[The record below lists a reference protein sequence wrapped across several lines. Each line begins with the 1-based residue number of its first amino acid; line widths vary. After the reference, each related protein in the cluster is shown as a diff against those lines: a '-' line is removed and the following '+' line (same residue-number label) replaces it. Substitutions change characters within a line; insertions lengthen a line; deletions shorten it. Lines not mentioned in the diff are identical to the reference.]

1 MAYIVKATQRTD
13 TGKGKVGRLRRNGTL
28 PAVMY
33 GHGEPSLMLALSTHD
48 FDRLLDQIKG
58 HSPIV
63 DVEVDDRP
71 AQKCVIKTLQRNPMT
86 GGLLHVDFQKV
97 HPDEKVTINVP
108 VLVHGAAEGV
118 KQGGM
123 LDHVL
128 RQVPVRAAIDAI
140 PERFEIDVTSLKIG
154 HSIHIKD
161 LGRPDL
167 EYTLP
172 LDSPIV
178 AVLTPRKLTEE
189 PTAAEAAAAAEA
201 GPAQPEVI
209 TEKKPTEEET
219 GAEDDKEKGKDK
231 GKTEAKGEKK
241 EEKKGGNREEKKKK
255 QEKK

>member
-1 MAYIVKATQRTD
+1 MAYTVKATQRTD
-13 TGKGKVGRLRRNGTL
+13 TGKGKVGRLRRSGSL

-33 GHGEPSLMLALSTHD
+33 GHGEPSLMLAMSTHE
-48 FDRLLDQIKG
+48 FDRLLDRIRG

-63 DVEVDDRP
+63 EVEIDGQQP
-71 AQKCVIKTLQRNPMT
+71 QKCVIKTLQRNPVT

-97 HPDEKVTINVP
+97 HAGEKITMNVP
-108 VLVHGAAEGV
+108 VLVSGAAEGV

-128 RQVPVRAAIDAI
+128 RTVPVRATIDAI
-140 PERFEIDVTSLKIG
+140 PEHFQIDVTNLKID

-161 LGRPDL
+161 LNRPDL

-178 AVLTPRKLTEE
+178 TVLSPRKLTEA
-189 PTAAEAAAAAEA
+189 PSAAEAAAAAEA
-201 GPAQPEVI
+201 GPAEPEVI

-219 GAEDDKEKGKDK
+219 AGEEEKGK
-231 GKTEAKGEKK
+231 GKAKGEKK
-241 EEKKGGNREEKKKK
+241 EEKKEEKKK
-255 QEKK
+255 EKK

>member
-1 MAYIVKATQRTD
+1 MAYTVKATQRTD
-13 TGKGKVGRLRRNGTL
+13 TGKGKVGRLRRNGSM

-33 GHGEPSLMLALSTHD
+33 GHGEPSLMLALSAHE
-48 FDRLLDQIKG
+48 FNRLLDQIKG

-63 DVEVDDRP
+63 EVEVDDRP
-71 AQKCVIKTLQRNPMT
+71 AQKCIIKTLQRNPIT
-86 GGLLHVDFQKV
+86 GSLLHVDFQKV
-97 HPDEKVTINVP
+97 HPGEKITMNVP
-108 VLVHGAAEGV
+108 VIVTGSADGV

-128 RQVPVRAAIDAI
+128 RQVPVHAAIDAI
-140 PERFEIDVTSLKIG
+140 PERFEIDVTNLKIG

-201 GPAQPEVI
+201 GPAEPEVI
-209 TEKKPTEEET
+209 TEKKPTEEE
-219 GAEDDKEKGKDK
+219 AEGEDEKGKGK
-231 GKTEAKGEKK
+231 AKTEAKGEKK
-241 EEKKGGNREEKKKK
+241 EEKKEEKKKD
-255 QEKK
+255 KK

>member
-1 MAYIVKATQRTD
+1 MAYTVKATQRTD

-33 GHGEPSLMLALSTHD
+33 GHGEPSLMLAMSAHE
-48 FDRLLDQIKG
+48 FNRLLDQIRG

-63 DVEVDDRP
+63 DVEVDGAP

-86 GGLLHVDFQKV
+86 GALLHVDFQQV
-97 HPDEKVTINVP
+97 HPGEKVTMNVP
-108 VLVHGAAEGV
+108 VIVHGAAEGV

-128 RQVPVRAAIDAI
+128 RQVPVHAAIDAI

-167 EYTLP
+167 EYALP

-178 AVLTPRKLTEE
+178 AVLIPRKLTEE

-201 GPAQPEVI
+201 GPAEPEVI
-209 TEKKPTEEET
+209 TEKKPSEEE
-219 GAEDDKEKGKDK
+219 AEGEEEKGKGK
-231 GKTEAKGEKK
+231 GKAKAEAKGEKK
-241 EEKKGGNREEKKKK
+241 EEKKEEKKK
-255 QEKK
+255 EKK

>member
-1 MAYIVKATQRTD
+1 MAYTVKATQRTD
-13 TGKGKVGRLRRNGTL
+13 IGKGKVGRLRRNGTL

-33 GHGEPSLMLALSTHD
+33 GHGEPSLMLAMSTHE
-48 FDRLLDQIKG
+48 FNRLLDQIQG

-63 DVEVDDRP
+63 EVEVNDQP
-71 AQKCVIKTLQRNPMT
+71 AQICVIKTLQRNPMT

-97 HPDEKVTINVP
+97 HPGEKITMNVP
-108 VLVHGAAEGV
+108 VIVSGSAEGV

-128 RQVPVRAAIDAI
+128 RTVPVRAAIDAI
-140 PERFEIDVTSLKIG
+140 PERFEIDVTNLKIG
-154 HSIHIKD
+154 HSIHISD
-161 LGRPDL
+161 LGRTDL

-201 GPAQPEVI
+201 GPAEPEVI
-209 TEKKPTEEET
+209 TEKKPTEEE
-219 GAEDDKEKGKDK
+219 AEDEEGKGKGK
-231 GKTEAKGEKK
+231 GKAEAKGEKK
-241 EEKKGGNREEKKKK
+241 EEKKDDKKKK
-255 QEKK
+255 DKK

>member
-1 MAYIVKATQRTD
+1 MAYTVKATQRTD

-33 GHGEPSLMLALSTHD
+33 GHGEPSLMLAMSTHE

-63 DVEVDDRP
+63 DVEVDGQP

-97 HPDEKVTINVP
+97 HPGEKITMNVP
-108 VLVHGAAEGV
+108 VIANGSAEGV

-128 RQVPVRAAIDAI
+128 RTVPVRAAIDAI
-140 PERFEIDVTSLKIG
+140 PEHFEIDVTNLKIG
-154 HSIHIKD
+154 HSIHISD
-161 LGRPDL
+161 LGRTDL

-172 LDSPIV
+172 LESPIV

-189 PTAAEAAAAAEA
+189 PTAAEAAVAAEA
-201 GPAQPEVI
+201 GPTQPEVI
-209 TEKKPTEEET
+209 TEKKPTEEEA
-219 GAEDDKEKGKDK
+219 GAEDEKGKGK
-231 GKTEAKGEKK
+231 GKPEAK

-255 QEKK
+255 QDKK

>member
-1 MAYIVKATQRTD
+1 MAYTVKATQRTD
-13 TGKGKVGRLRRNGTL
+13 IGKGKVGRLRRNGTL

-33 GHGEPSLMLALSTHD
+33 GHGEPSLMLAMSTHE
-48 FDRLLDQIKG
+48 FNRLLDQIQG

-63 DVEVDDRP
+63 EVEVNDQP
-71 AQKCVIKTLQRNPMT
+71 AQICVIKTLQRNPMT

-97 HPDEKVTINVP
+97 HPGEKITMNVP
-108 VLVHGAAEGV
+108 VIVSGSAEGV

-128 RQVPVRAAIDAI
+128 RTVPVRAAIDAI
-140 PERFEIDVTSLKIG
+140 PERFEIDVTNLKIG
-154 HSIHIKD
+154 HSIHISD
-161 LGRPDL
+161 LGRTDL

-201 GPAQPEVI
+201 GPAEPEVI
-209 TEKKPTEEET
+209 TEKKPTEEE
-219 GAEDDKEKGKDK
+219 AEDEEGKGKGK
-231 GKTEAKGEKK
+231 GKAEAKGEKK
-241 EEKKGGNREEKKKK
+241 EEKKEEKKK
-255 QEKK
+255 EKK

>member
-33 GHGEPSLMLALSTHD
+33 GHGEPSLMLATSTHE
-48 FDRLLDQIKG
+48 FDRLLDQMKG

-63 DVEVDDRP
+63 DVEVDGQP

-97 HPDEKVTINVP
+97 HPGEKVTMNVP
-108 VLVHGAAEGV
+108 VIIHGSAEGV

-140 PERFEIDVTSLKIG
+140 PEHFEIDVTTLKIG
-154 HSIHIKD
+154 HSIHISD
-161 LGRPDL
+161 LGRADL
-167 EYTLP
+167 EFALP

-178 AVLTPRKLTEE
+178 TVLIPRKLTEA

-201 GPAQPEVI
+201 GPAEPEVI
-209 TEKKPTEEET
+209 TEKKPTEEEA
-219 GAEDDKEKGKDK
+219 AEAEKEKGK
-231 GKTEAKGEKK
+231 GKAEAKGEKK
-241 EEKKGGNREEKKKK
+241 EEKKDDKKKK
-255 QEKK
+255 DKK

>member
-1 MAYIVKATQRTD
+1 MAYTVKATQRTD
-13 TGKGKVGRLRRNGTL
+13 TGKGKVGRLRRSGTL

-33 GHGEPSLMLALSTHD
+33 GHGEPSLMLATSTHD
-48 FDRLLDQIKG
+48 FDRLPDQIKG

-86 GGLLHVDFQKV
+86 GDLLHVDFQQV
-97 HPDEKVTINVP
+97 HPGEKVTMNVP
-108 VLVHGAAEGV
+108 VIVHGAAEGV

-128 RQVPVRAAIDAI
+128 RQVPVHAAIDAI
-140 PERFEIDVTSLKIG
+140 PERFEIDVTNLKIG

-178 AVLTPRKLTEE
+178 AVLIPRKLTEE

-201 GPAQPEVI
+201 GPAEPEVI
-209 TEKKPTEEET
+209 TEKKPTEEEAVGET
-219 GAEDDKEKGKDK
+219 EKGKGK
-231 GKTEAKGEKK
+231 GKAEAKGEKK
-241 EEKKGGNREEKKKK
+241 EEKKEEKKDDKK
-255 QEKK
+255 KKDKK

>member
-1 MAYIVKATQRTD
+1 MAYTVKATQRTD

-33 GHGEPSLMLALSTHD
+33 GHGEPSVMISTSAHD
-48 FDRLLDQIKG
+48 FDRLLDQLRG

-63 DVEVDDRP
+63 DVEIDGQP

-86 GGLLHVDFQKV
+86 GNLLHIDFQKV
-97 HPDEKVTINVP
+97 HPGEKITMNVP
-108 VLVHGAAEGV
+108 VIVHGSAEGV

-128 RQVPVRAAIDAI
+128 RSVPVHATIDTI
-140 PERFEIDVTSLKIG
+140 PERFEIDVTNLKIG
-154 HSIHIKD
+154 HSIHISD
-161 LGRPDL
+161 LGRTDL
-167 EYTLP
+167 EFTLP

-201 GPAQPEVI
+201 GPAEPEVI
-209 TEKKPTEEET
+209 TEKKPTEEE
-219 GAEDDKEKGKDK
+219 AEGEEEKGKGK
-231 GKTEAKGEKK
+231 GKGKAEAKGEKK
-241 EEKKGGNREEKKKK
+241 EEKKEEKKD
-255 QEKK
+255 EKKRDKK

>member
-13 TGKGKVGRLRRNGTL
+13 TGKGKVGRLRRSGTL

-33 GHGEPSLMLALSTHD
+33 GHGEPSLMLAMSTHD
-48 FDRLLDQIKG
+48 FDRLLEEIRG

-63 DVEVDDRP
+63 DVEVDGRP

-86 GGLLHVDFQKV
+86 GGLLHVDFQKI
-97 HPDEKVTINVP
+97 HAGEKVTMNVP
-108 VLVHGAAEGV
+108 VIVLGSAEGV

-128 RQVPVRAAIDAI
+128 RQVPVRATIDTI
-140 PERFEIDVTSLKIG
+140 PEHFEIDVTNLKIG

-161 LGRPDL
+161 LGRADL
-167 EYTLP
+167 EFALP

-178 AVLTPRKLTEE
+178 AVLTPRKLTET

-201 GPAQPEVI
+201 GPAEPEVI
-209 TEKKPTEEET
+209 TEKKPTDEEA
-219 GAEDDKEKGKDK
+219 GAEDEKGKGK

-241 EEKKGGNREEKKKK
+241 EEKKDDKKKK
-255 QEKK
+255 DKK

>member
-48 FDRLLDQIKG
+48 FDRLLEQIRG

-97 HPDEKVTINVP
+97 HAGEKVTINVP
-108 VLVHGAAEGV
+108 VIVHGSAEGV

-123 LDHVL
+123 LDHIL
-128 RQVPVRAAIDAI
+128 RQVPVRATIDMI
-140 PERFEIDVTSLKIG
+140 PEHFEVNVTELKIG
-154 HSIHIKD
+154 HSIHISD
-161 LGRPDL
+161 LGRTDL
-167 EYTLP
+167 EFALP

-178 AVLTPRKLTEE
+178 TVLSPRKLTEE

-201 GPAQPEVI
+201 GPTQPEVI
-209 TEKKPTEEET
+209 TEKKPTEEEA
-219 GAEDDKEKGKDK
+219 GDEDEKGKGK
-231 GKTEAKGEKK
+231 GKPEAK

-255 QEKK
+255 QDKK

>member
-1 MAYIVKATQRTD
+1 MAYTVKATERTD

-33 GHGEPSLMLALSTHD
+33 GHGEPSLMLALSTHE
-48 FDRLLDQIKG
+48 FDRLLDQVKG

-63 DVEVDDRP
+63 DVEIDGRA

-97 HPDEKVTINVP
+97 HPGEKITMNVP
-108 VLVHGAAEGV
+108 VIVHGSAEGV

-140 PERFEIDVTSLKIG
+140 PERFEIDVTNLKIG
-154 HSIHIKD
+154 HSIHISD

-201 GPAQPEVI
+201 GPAEPEVI

-219 GAEDDKEKGKDK
+219 EGEEGKGKGK
-231 GKTEAKGEKK
+231 GKAEAKGEKK
-241 EEKKGGNREEKKKK
+241 EDKKEEKKDDKK
-255 QEKK
+255 KKDKK

>member
-1 MAYIVKATQRTD
+1 MAYTVKATQRTD
-13 TGKGKVGRLRRNGTL
+13 TGKGKVGRLRRSGTL

-33 GHGEPSLMLALSTHD
+33 GHGEPSLMLAMSTHE
-48 FDRLLDQIKG
+48 FDRLLDQIRG

-63 DVEVDDRP
+63 EVEVDNQP
-71 AQKCVIKTLQRNPMT
+71 AQICVIKTLQRNPMT

-97 HPDEKVTINVP
+97 HPGEKITMNVP
-108 VLVHGAAEGV
+108 VIVCGSAEGV

-128 RQVPVRAAIDAI
+128 RTVPVRAAIDAI
-140 PERFEIDVTSLKIG
+140 PERFEIDVTNLKIG
-154 HSIHIKD
+154 HSIHISD
-161 LGRPDL
+161 LGRTDL

-201 GPAQPEVI
+201 GPTQPEVI
-209 TEKKPTEEET
+209 TEKKPTEEEA
-219 GAEDDKEKGKDK
+219 GDEDEKDK
-231 GKTEAKGEKK
+231 GKGKPEAK

-255 QEKK
+255 QDKK

>member
-1 MAYIVKATQRTD
+1 MAYTVKATQRTD

-33 GHGEPSLMLALSTHD
+33 GHGEPSLMLAISTHE
-48 FDRLLDQIKG
+48 FDRLLDQIRG

-63 DVEVDDRP
+63 DVEVNDQP

-86 GGLLHVDFQKV
+86 GALLHVDFQKV
-97 HPDEKVTINVP
+97 HPGEKVTINVP
-108 VLVHGAAEGV
+108 VIVSGAAEGV

-161 LGRPDL
+161 LGRTDL
-167 EYTLP
+167 EFTLP

-209 TEKKPTEEET
+209 TEKKPTDEEA
-219 GAEDDKEKGKDK
+219 GAEDEKGKGK

-241 EEKKGGNREEKKKK
+241 EEKKDDKKKK
-255 QEKK
+255 DKK

>member
-1 MAYIVKATQRTD
+1 MAYTVKATQRTD

-33 GHGEPSLMLALSTHD
+33 GHGEPSLMLALSTHE
-48 FDRLLDQIKG
+48 FNRLLDQIRG

-63 DVEVDDRP
+63 DVEVDGRP

-97 HPDEKVTINVP
+97 HPGEKITMNVP
-108 VLVHGAAEGV
+108 VIVHGSAEGV

-128 RQVPVRAAIDAI
+128 RTVPVRAAIDAI
-140 PERFEIDVTSLKIG
+140 PEHFEIDVTNLKIG

-161 LGRPDL
+161 LGRTDL

-201 GPAQPEVI
+201 GPAEPEVI
-209 TEKKPTEEET
+209 TEKKPTEEE
-219 GAEDDKEKGKDK
+219 AEGEEEKGKEKGKAK
-231 GKTEAKGEKK
+231 PEAKGEKK
-241 EEKKGGNREEKKKK
+241 EEKKEEKKK
-255 QEKK
+255 EKK

>member
-1 MAYIVKATQRTD
+1 
-13 TGKGKVGRLRRNGTL
+13 VGRLRRSGTL

-33 GHGEPSLMLALSTHD
+33 GHGEPSLMLAMSTHD
-48 FDRLLDQIKG
+48 FDRLLEEIRG

-63 DVEVDDRP
+63 DVEVDGRP

-97 HPDEKVTINVP
+97 HAGEKITMNVP
-108 VLVHGAAEGV
+108 VLVNGSAEGV

-128 RQVPVRAAIDAI
+128 RQVPVRATIDAI
-140 PERFEIDVTSLKIG
+140 PERFEIDVTNLKIG

-161 LGRPDL
+161 LGRADL
-167 EYTLP
+167 EFALP

-178 AVLTPRKLTEE
+178 AVLIPRKITET

-201 GPAQPEVI
+201 GPAEPEVI
-209 TEKKPTEEET
+209 TEKKPTEEEA
-219 GAEDDKEKGKDK
+219 GAEGDKEKGKGK
-231 GKTEAKGEKK
+231 GKAEAKGEKK
-241 EEKKGGNREEKKKK
+241 EEKKEEKKDDKK
-255 QEKK
+255 KKDKK

>member
-1 MAYIVKATQRTD
+1 MAYTVKATQRTD

-33 GHGEPSLMLALSTHD
+33 GHGEPSLMLALSTHE
-48 FDRLLDQIKG
+48 FNRLLDQIRG

-63 DVEVDDRP
+63 DVEVDGRP

-97 HPDEKVTINVP
+97 HPGEKITMNVP
-108 VLVHGAAEGV
+108 VIVHGSAEGV

-128 RQVPVRAAIDAI
+128 RTVPVRAAIDAI
-140 PERFEIDVTSLKIG
+140 PERFEIDVTNLKIG

-161 LGRPDL
+161 LGRTDL

-201 GPAQPEVI
+201 GPAEPEVI
-209 TEKKPTEEET
+209 TEKKPTEEE
-219 GAEDDKEKGKDK
+219 AEGEEEKGKEKGKAK
-231 GKTEAKGEKK
+231 PEAKGEKK
-241 EEKKGGNREEKKKK
+241 EEKKEEKKK
-255 QEKK
+255 EKK

>member
-1 MAYIVKATQRTD
+1 MAYTVKATQRTD
-13 TGKGKVGRLRRNGTL
+13 TGKGKVGRLRRSGTL

-33 GHGEPSLMLALSTHD
+33 GHGESSLMLATSTHE
-48 FDRLLDQIKG
+48 FNRLLDAIRG

-63 DVEVDDRP
+63 DVEVDGRP

-86 GGLLHVDFQKV
+86 GDLLHVDFQKV
-97 HPDEKVTINVP
+97 HPGEKITMNVP
-108 VLVHGAAEGV
+108 VIVSGSAEGV

-128 RQVPVRAAIDAI
+128 RQVPVRATIDTI
-140 PERFEIDVTSLKIG
+140 PERFEIDVTNLKIG

-161 LGRPDL
+161 LGRTDL
-167 EYTLP
+167 EFTLP

-201 GPAQPEVI
+201 GPAEPEVI
-209 TEKKPTEEET
+209 TEKKPTEEE
-219 GAEDDKEKGKDK
+219 AEGEEEKGKGK
-231 GKTEAKGEKK
+231 GKAEAKGEKK
-241 EEKKGGNREEKKKK
+241 EEKKEDKKDDKKKK
-255 QEKK
+255 DKK

>member
-1 MAYIVKATQRTD
+1 MAYTVKATQRTD
-13 TGKGKVGRLRRNGTL
+13 TGKGRVGRLRRNGTL

-33 GHGEPSLMLALSTHD
+33 GHGEPSLMLAMSTHE
-48 FDRLLDQIKG
+48 FNRLLDQIRG

-63 DVEVDDRP
+63 DVEVDGQP

-97 HPDEKVTINVP
+97 HPGEKVTMNVP
-108 VLVHGAAEGV
+108 VIVHGSAEGV

-128 RQVPVRAAIDAI
+128 RQVPVHAAIDAI
-140 PERFEIDVTSLKIG
+140 PERFEIDVTNLKIG

-167 EYTLP
+167 EYVLP

-201 GPAQPEVI
+201 GPAEPEVI
-209 TEKKPTEEET
+209 TEKKPTEEE
-219 GAEDDKEKGKDK
+219 AEGEEEKGKGK
-231 GKTEAKGEKK
+231 GKAKTEAKGEKK
-241 EEKKGGNREEKKKK
+241 AEKEEKKEEKKK
-255 QEKK
+255 EKK